1 MLTCLTDTKVD
12 NMIVHRAAL
21 SFGFTQ
27 ACLRLLVQ
35 QDHGFVSLL
44 MHLQTQLM
52 LTTSCSL

>member
-1 MLTCLTDTKVD
+1 M
-12 NMIVHRAAL
+12 MVHRAAL
-21 SFGFTQ
+21 SLGFTQ

-35 QDHGFVSLL
+35 QDYGFVSSL